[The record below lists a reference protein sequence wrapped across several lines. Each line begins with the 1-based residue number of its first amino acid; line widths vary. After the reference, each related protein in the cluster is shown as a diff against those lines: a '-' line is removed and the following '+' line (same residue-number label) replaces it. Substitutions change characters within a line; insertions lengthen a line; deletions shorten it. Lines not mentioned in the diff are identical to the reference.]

1 MRKYL
6 LDNYK
11 YYHRFNELNENP
23 LSTGVITYVA
33 SSNRLTLFILLFMIA
48 GILSGAAIHEYAAA
62 ELVKSYADN
71 ITLFTDIFL
80 RLIKMVIAPLVFS
93 TLTVGIMKMG
103 ETSTIGRVGGKAM
116 IWFVSSSVLSIL
128 VGLFIVTLQHPGA
141 GMNLQVPAGD
151 VQTGLA
157 VSGMSLKSFIAHTF
171 PTSIAGA
178 MANNEIL
185 QIVVFSLFF
194 GIAGAS
200 LGEKFNAPL
209 VAALDVVS
217 HIMLKVTGY
226 VMYVAPLA
234 IFAAIS
240 SVIATEGLGIL
251 LNYASFIGGYY
262 LAIVLTCLVLIGV
275 GYMVLR
281 RDIFRLLTM
290 LKDPVLVA
298 FTTSSSEAAY
308 PKTLDQLTRFGCSRN
323 IASFVLPIGYSFNLV
338 GSMVYCSFAS
348 MFIAQA
354 YNVHLGFSEIV
365 VLMLTLMLASKGIAG
380 VPRSALV
387 VLAATIPSFNIP
399 VAGIL
404 LLMGI
409 DHLLDMGRSA
419 INVLGNGVA
428 TAMLSKNEGLMDE
441 PVEMGEEIEA

>member
-1 MRKYL
+1 
-6 LDNYK
+6 
-11 YYHRFNELNENP
+11 
-23 LSTGVITYVA
+23 
-33 SSNRLTLFILLFMIA
+33 
-48 GILSGAAIHEYAAA
+48 
-62 ELVKSYADN
+62 
-71 ITLFTDIFL
+71 
-80 RLIKMVIAPLVFS
+80 MVIAPLVFS
-93 TLTVGIMKMG
+93 TLTVGIMRLG
-103 ETSTIGRVGGKAM
+103 ETATIGRVGGKAM
-116 IWFVSSSVLSIL
+116 VWFISSSVLSIL
-128 VGLFIVTLQHPGA
+128 VGLFIVTLLHPGS
-141 GMNLQVPAGD
+141 GLNLAVPAGT
-151 VQTGLA
+151 VETGLA
-157 VSGMSLKSFIAHTF
+157 TGGMSLKGFLSHTI

-185 QIVVFSLFF
+185 QIVVFSMFF
-194 GIAGAS
+194 GIGGAS

-234 IFAAIS
+234 IYAAIS

-262 LAIVLTCLVLIGV
+262 LAIVLTCLVLVAV
-275 GYMVLR
+275 GYMVLKN
-281 RDIFRLLTM
+281 DIFRLVSM

-308 PKTLDQLTRFGCSRN
+308 PKTLEQLTRFGCSRN
-323 IASFVLPIGYSFNLV
+323 IVSFVLPIGYSFNLV

-354 YNVHLGFSEIV
+354 YNIQLSFSEIT

-387 VLAATIPSFNIP
+387 VLAATIPSFHIP

-409 DHLLDMGRSA
+409 DHFLDMGRSA

-428 TAMLSKNEGLMDE
+428 TAMLAQNEGLLEDE
-441 PVEMGEEIEA
+441 VELVSQEG

>member
-1 MRKYL
+1 VANANKL
-6 LDNYK
+6 TI
-11 YYHRFNELNENP
+11 FI
-23 LSTGVITYVA
+23 VI
-33 SSNRLTLFILLFMIA
+33 FMLA
-48 GILSGAAIHEYAAA
+48 GILTGAMIH
-62 ELVKSYADN
+62 SYASANTIQAWSGN

-93 TLTVGIMKMG
+93 TLTVGIMKLG

-116 IWFVSSSVLSIL
+116 VWFISSSVLSIL
-128 VGLFIVTLQHPGA
+128 VGLFIVTLQHPGS
-141 GMNLQVPAGD
+141 GLNLTIPKDTVD
-151 VQTGLA
+151 TGLA
-157 VSGMSLKSFIAHTF
+157 VSGMSLKGFLSHTI
-171 PTSIAGA
+171 PTSIVGA
-178 MANNEIL
+178 MADNEIL
-185 QIVVFSLFF
+185 QIVVFSMFF
-194 GIAGAS
+194 GIGGAS
-200 LGEKFNAPL
+200 LGQKFNAPL

-262 LAIVLTCLVLIGV
+262 VAILLTCCALVAI
-275 GYMVLR
+275 GYMVLKKEV
-281 RDIFRLLTM
+281 FRLLGM

-308 PKTLDQLTRFGCSRN
+308 PKTLEQLTKFGCSRN
-323 IASFVLPIGYSFNLV
+323 IVSFVLPIGYSFNLV

-354 YNVHLGFSEIV
+354 YNIHLSFSEIA

-409 DHLLDMGRSA
+409 DHFLDMGRSA

-428 TAMLSKNEGLMDE
+428 TAMLSQNEGQLSEVE
-441 PVEMGEEIEA
+441 PEVVQQNM

>member
-1 MRKYL
+1 MANANKL
-6 LDNYK
+6 TIFIVIFMLAGIVSGAVI
-11 YYHRFNELNENP
+11 HSWTSE
-23 LSTGVITYVA
+23 SVITA
-33 SSNRLTLFILLFMIA
+33 W
-48 GILSGAAIHEYAAA
+48 A
-62 ELVKSYADN
+62 EN
-71 ITLFTDIFL
+71 ITLLTDIFL

-93 TLTVGIMKMG
+93 TLTVGIMRLG
-103 ETSTIGRVGGKAM
+103 ETATIGRVGGKAM
-116 IWFVSSSVLSIL
+116 IWFISSSILSIL
-128 VGLFIVTLQHPGA
+128 VGLFIVTLEQPGS
-141 GMNLQVPAGD
+141 GLNLTIPKDAVE
-151 VQTGLA
+151 TGLA
-157 VSGMSLKSFIAHTF
+157 VGGMSLKGFLSHTI
-171 PTSIAGA
+171 PTSIAEA

-185 QIVVFSLFF
+185 QIVVFSMFF
-194 GIAGAS
+194 GIGGAS
-200 LGEKFNAPL
+200 LGEKLNTPL

-240 SVIATEGLGIL
+240 SVIATEGVGIL

-262 LAIVLTCLVLIGV
+262 VAILMTCLVLLAA
-275 GYMVLR
+275 GYLVLKKEV
-281 RDIFRLLTM
+281 FRLVSL
-290 LKDPVLVA
+290 LKEPVLVA

-308 PKTLDQLTRFGCSRN
+308 PKTLELLTKFGCSRN
-323 IASFVLPIGYSFNLV
+323 IVSFVLPIGYSFNLV

-354 YNVHLGFSEIV
+354 YNIHLSLAEIS

-409 DHLLDMGRSA
+409 DHFLDMGRSA
-419 INVLGNGVA
+419 INVLGNGIA
-428 TAMLSKNEGLMDE
+428 TAMLAQDEGLLTE
-441 PVEMGEEIEA
+441 SEKEVAEQEVNA

>member
-1 MRKYL
+1 MANANKL
-6 LDNYK
+6 TI
-11 YYHRFNELNENP
+11 FI
-23 LSTGVITYVA
+23 VI
-33 SSNRLTLFILLFMIA
+33 FMLA
-48 GILSGAAIHEYAAA
+48 GIVSGAVIHSYTSESVIAAW
-62 ELVKSYADN
+62 SDN
-71 ITLFTDIFL
+71 ITLLTDIFL

-93 TLTVGIMKMG
+93 TLTVGIMRLG

-116 IWFVSSSVLSIL
+116 IWFISSSILSIL
-128 VGLFIVTLQHPGA
+128 VGLFIVTLEQPGS
-141 GMNLQVPAGD
+141 GLNLSIPKEAVD
-151 VQTGLA
+151 TGLA
-157 VSGMSLKSFIAHTF
+157 VGGMSLKGFLSHTI

-178 MANNEIL
+178 MADNEIL
-185 QIVVFSLFF
+185 QIVVFSMFF
-194 GIAGAS
+194 GIGGAS

-217 HIMLKVTGY
+217 HIMLKVTAY

-262 LAIVLTCLVLIGV
+262 VAILLTCLVLLAIG
-275 GYMVLR
+275 YLVLKR
-281 RDIFRLLTM
+281 EIFRLVSL

-308 PKTLDQLTRFGCSRN
+308 PKTLEQLTKFGCSRN
-323 IASFVLPIGYSFNLV
+323 IVSFVLPIGYSFNLV

-354 YNVHLGFSEIV
+354 YNIPLSFAEIS

-409 DHLLDMGRSA
+409 DHFLDMGRSA
-419 INVLGNGVA
+419 INVLGNGIA
-428 TAMLSKNEGLMDE
+428 TAMLAQNEGLLEESNEEDGSQQ
-441 PVEMGEEIEA
+441 VEA

>member
-1 MRKYL
+1 VANANKL
-6 LDNYK
+6 TV
-11 YYHRFNELNENP
+11 FI
-23 LSTGVITYVA
+23 VI
-33 SSNRLTLFILLFMIA
+33 FMLA
-48 GILSGAAIHEYAAA
+48 GILTGAMIH
-62 ELVKSYADN
+62 SYASADSITAWSDN
-71 ITLFTDIFL
+71 ITLLTDIFL

-93 TLTVGIMKMG
+93 TLTVGIMRLG

-116 IWFVSSSVLSIL
+116 VWFISSSVLSIL
-128 VGLFIVTLQHPGA
+128 VGLFIVTLEQPGS
-141 GMNLQVPAGD
+141 GMNLAIPVD
-151 VQTGLA
+151 TVETGLA
-157 VSGMSLKSFIAHTF
+157 TSGMSLKAFLAHTI

-178 MANNEIL
+178 MSDNEIL
-185 QIVVFSLFF
+185 QIVVFSMFF
-194 GIAGAS
+194 GIGGAS
-200 LGEKFNAPL
+200 LGQKFNAPL

-240 SVIATEGLGIL
+240 SVIAKEGLGIL

-262 LAIVLTCLVLIGV
+262 LAILLTCLVLIGV
-275 GYMVLR
+275 GYMVLKKE
-281 RDIFRLLTM
+281 IFRLVNM

-308 PKTLDQLTRFGCSRN
+308 PKTLEQLAKFGCSPN
-323 IASFVLPIGYSFNLV
+323 IVSFVLPIGYSFNLV

-354 YNVHLGFSEIV
+354 YNIQLNFSEIT

-409 DHLLDMGRSA
+409 DHFLDMGRSA

-428 TAMLSKNEGLMDE
+428 AAMLSQNEGMLSE
-441 PVEMGEEIEA
+441 GEAEEVKQQEVQA

>member
-1 MRKYL
+1 M
-6 LDNYK
+6 
-11 YYHRFNELNENP
+11 F
-23 LSTGVITYVA
+23 
-33 SSNRLTLFILLFMIA
+33 A

-62 ELVKSYADN
+62 ENIKSYAEN

-116 IWFVSSSVLSIL
+116 VWFVSSSVLSIL
-128 VGLFIVTLQHPGA
+128 VGLFIVTLQQPGA

-157 VSGMSLKSFIAHTF
+157 VSGMNLKAFISHTI

-178 MANNEIL
+178 MSNNEIL

-200 LGEKFNAPL
+200 LGEKFNTPL

-262 LAIVLTCLVLIGV
+262 LAIILTCMVLVGV
-275 GYMVLR
+275 GYMVLK
-281 RDIFRLLTM
+281 RDVFRLIAM

-354 YNVHLGFSEIV
+354 YNIHLTFSEIV

-404 LLMGI
+404 LLMGV
-409 DHLLDMGRSA
+409 DHFLDMGRSA

-428 TAMLSKNEGLMDE
+428 TAMLSKNEGELE
-441 PVEMGEEIEA
+441 EQTEAGERVEA

>member
-1 MRKYL
+1 ML
-6 LDNYK
+6 
-11 YYHRFNELNENP
+11 
-23 LSTGVITYVA
+23 
-33 SSNRLTLFILLFMIA
+33 A
-48 GILSGAAIHEYAAA
+48 GILSGAVIHEYASSDVIAA
-62 ELVKSYADN
+62 WSDN
-71 ITLFTDIFL
+71 ITLLTDIFL

-93 TLTVGIMKMG
+93 TLTVGIMRLG
-103 ETSTIGRVGGKAM
+103 ETATIGRVGGKAM
-116 IWFVSSSVLSIL
+116 VWFISSSVLSIL
-128 VGLFIVTLQHPGA
+128 VGLFIVTLLHPGS
-141 GMNLQVPAGD
+141 GLNLAVPAGT
-151 VQTGLA
+151 VETGLA
-157 VSGMSLKSFIAHTF
+157 TGGMSLKGFLSHTI

-185 QIVVFSLFF
+185 QIVVFSMFF
-194 GIAGAS
+194 GIGGAS

-234 IFAAIS
+234 IYAAIS

-262 LAIVLTCLVLIGV
+262 LAIVLTCLVLVAV
-275 GYMVLR
+275 GYMVLKN
-281 RDIFRLLTM
+281 DIFRLVSM

-308 PKTLDQLTRFGCSRN
+308 PKTLEQLTRFGCSRN
-323 IASFVLPIGYSFNLV
+323 IVSFVLPIGYSFNLV

-354 YNVHLGFSEIV
+354 YNIQLSFSEIT

-409 DHLLDMGRSA
+409 DHFLDMGRSA

-428 TAMLSKNEGLMDE
+428 TAMLAQNEGLLEDE
-441 PVEMGEEIEA
+441 VGLASQEG

>member
-1 MRKYL
+1 MANANK
-6 LDNYK
+6 
-11 YYHRFNELNENP
+11 
-23 LSTGVITYVA
+23 
-33 SSNRLTLFILLFMIA
+33 LTLFIVVFMLA
-48 GILSGAAIHEYAAA
+48 GILSGAVIHSWASPDVVTAWA
-62 ELVKSYADN
+62 GN
-71 ITLFTDIFL
+71 ITLLTDIFL

-93 TLTVGIMKMG
+93 TLTVGIMRLG

-116 IWFVSSSVLSIL
+116 IWFISSSVLSIL
-128 VGLFIVTLQHPGA
+128 VGLLVVSLEQPGS
-141 GMNLQVPAGD
+141 GLNLAIPLEATD
-151 VQTGLA
+151 TGLA
-157 VSGMSLKSFIAHTF
+157 VSGMSLKGFLTHTI
-171 PTSIAGA
+171 PTSIAEA

-185 QIVVFSLFF
+185 QIVVFSMFF
-194 GIAGAS
+194 GIGGAS

-240 SVIATEGLGIL
+240 SVIATQGLGIL

-262 LAIVLTCLVLIGV
+262 LAIVLTCLVLLAV
-275 GYMVLR
+275 GYVMLKKEV
-281 RDIFRLLTM
+281 FRLVSM

-308 PKTLDQLTRFGCSRN
+308 PKTLEQLTKFGCSRN
-323 IASFVLPIGYSFNLV
+323 IVSFVLPIGYSFNLV

-354 YNVHLGFSEIV
+354 YNIHLSFAEIT

-409 DHLLDMGRSA
+409 DHFLDMGRSA
-419 INVLGNGVA
+419 INVLGNGIA
-428 TAMLSKNEGLMDE
+428 TAMLAQNEGLLEEE
-441 PVEMGEEIEA
+441 PELVEQEA

>member
-1 MRKYL
+1 
-6 LDNYK
+6 
-11 YYHRFNELNENP
+11 
-23 LSTGVITYVA
+23 V
-33 SSNRLTLFILLFMIA
+33 SNSNKLTLFILLFMFA

-62 ELVKSYADN
+62 DNIKSYAEN

-116 IWFVSSSVLSIL
+116 VWFVSSSILSIL
-128 VGLFIVTLQHPGA
+128 VGLFIVTLQQPGA

-157 VSGMSLKSFIAHTF
+157 VSGMNLKAFISHTI

-178 MANNEIL
+178 MSNNEIL

-200 LGEKFNAPL
+200 LGEKFNTPL

-240 SVIATEGLGIL
+240 SVVATEGLGIL

-262 LAIVLTCLVLIGV
+262 LAIILTCMVLIGV
-275 GYMVLR
+275 GYMVLK
-281 RDIFRLLTM
+281 RDVFRLIAM

-354 YNVHLGFSEIV
+354 YNIHLNFSEIV

-409 DHLLDMGRSA
+409 DHFLDMGRSA

-428 TAMLSKNEGLMDE
+428 TAMLSKNEGEME
-441 PVEMGEEIEA
+441 EEVEAGERVEA

>member
-1 MRKYL
+1 MANANKL
-6 LDNYK
+6 TI
-11 YYHRFNELNENP
+11 FI
-23 LSTGVITYVA
+23 VI
-33 SSNRLTLFILLFMIA
+33 FMLA
-48 GILSGAAIHEYAAA
+48 GIVSGAVIHSYTSESVIAAW
-62 ELVKSYADN
+62 SDN
-71 ITLFTDIFL
+71 ITLLTDIFL

-93 TLTVGIMKMG
+93 TLTVGIMRLG

-116 IWFVSSSVLSIL
+116 IWFISSSILSIL
-128 VGLFIVTLQHPGA
+128 VGLFIVTLEQPGS
-141 GMNLQVPAGD
+141 GLNLAIPKEAVD
-151 VQTGLA
+151 TGLA
-157 VSGMSLKSFIAHTF
+157 VGGMSLKGFLSHTI

-185 QIVVFSLFF
+185 QIVVFSMFF
-194 GIAGAS
+194 GIGGAS

-262 LAIVLTCLVLIGV
+262 VAILMTCLVLLAV
-275 GYMVLR
+275 GYLVLKKEV
-281 RDIFRLLTM
+281 FRLLGM

-308 PKTLDQLTRFGCSRN
+308 PKTLEQLTKFGCSRN
-323 IASFVLPIGYSFNLV
+323 IVSFVLPIGYSFNLV

-354 YNVHLGFSEIV
+354 YNIHLSFAEIS

-409 DHLLDMGRSA
+409 DHFLDMGRSA
-419 INVLGNGVA
+419 INVLGNGIA
-428 TAMLSKNEGLMDE
+428 TAMLAQNEGLLEKSDE
-441 PVEMGEEIEA
+441 EAVSQQVEA

>member
-1 MRKYL
+1 MANANK
-6 LDNYK
+6 
-11 YYHRFNELNENP
+11 
-23 LSTGVITYVA
+23 
-33 SSNRLTLFILLFMIA
+33 LTLFIVIFMLA
-48 GILSGAAIHEYAAA
+48 GILSGAVIHSYAPPDVVTAW
-62 ELVKSYADN
+62 ADN
-71 ITLFTDIFL
+71 ITLLTDIFL

-93 TLTVGIMKMG
+93 TLTVGIMRLG

-116 IWFVSSSVLSIL
+116 IWFISSSILSIL
-128 VGLFIVTLQHPGA
+128 VGLFVVSLEQPGS
-141 GMNLQVPAGD
+141 GLNLAIPQEAID
-151 VQTGLA
+151 TGLA
-157 VSGMSLKSFIAHTF
+157 VGGMSLKGFLTHTI
-171 PTSIAGA
+171 PTSIAEA

-185 QIVVFSLFF
+185 QIVVFSMFF
-194 GIAGAS
+194 GIGGAS

-240 SVIATEGLGIL
+240 SVISTQGLGIL

-262 LAIVLTCLVLIGV
+262 VAILLTCLVLLAV
-275 GYMVLR
+275 GYIMLKKEV
-281 RDIFRLLTM
+281 FRLVSM

-308 PKTLDQLTRFGCSRN
+308 PKTLEQLTKFGCSPN
-323 IASFVLPIGYSFNLV
+323 IVSFVLPIGYSFNLV

-354 YNVHLGFSEIV
+354 YNIHLSFAEIT

-409 DHLLDMGRSA
+409 DHFLDMGRSA
-419 INVLGNGVA
+419 INVLGNGIA
-428 TAMLSKNEGLMDE
+428 TAMLAQDEGLL
-441 PVEMGEEIEA
+441 EENESSENITEQIKA

>member
-1 MRKYL
+1 MANANK
-6 LDNYK
+6 
-11 YYHRFNELNENP
+11 
-23 LSTGVITYVA
+23 
-33 SSNRLTLFILLFMIA
+33 LTLFIVIFMLA
-48 GILSGAAIHEYAAA
+48 GILSGAVIHSYASPGVVNAW
-62 ELVKSYADN
+62 ADN
-71 ITLFTDIFL
+71 ITLLTDIFL

-93 TLTVGIMKMG
+93 TLTVGIMRLG

-116 IWFVSSSVLSIL
+116 IWFISSSILSIL
-128 VGLFIVTLQHPGA
+128 VGLFVVSLEQPGS
-141 GMNLQVPAGD
+141 GLNLAIPQEATD
-151 VQTGLA
+151 TGLA
-157 VSGMSLKSFIAHTF
+157 VGGMSLKGFLTHTI
-171 PTSIAGA
+171 PTSIAEA

-185 QIVVFSLFF
+185 QIVVFSMFF
-194 GIAGAS
+194 GIGGAS

-240 SVIATEGLGIL
+240 SVISTQGLGIL

-262 LAIVLTCLVLIGV
+262 VAILLTCLVLLAV
-275 GYMVLR
+275 GYIMLKKEV
-281 RDIFRLLTM
+281 FRLMSM

-308 PKTLDQLTRFGCSRN
+308 PKTLEQLTKFGCSPN
-323 IASFVLPIGYSFNLV
+323 IVSFVLPIGYSFNLV

-354 YNVHLGFSEIV
+354 YNIHLSFAEIT

-409 DHLLDMGRSA
+409 DHFLDMGRSA
-419 INVLGNGVA
+419 INVLGNGIA
-428 TAMLSKNEGLMDE
+428 TAMLAQNEGLLEEE
-441 PVEMGEEIEA
+441 PELVEREA

>member
-1 MRKYL
+1 M
-6 LDNYK
+6 
-11 YYHRFNELNENP
+11 F
-23 LSTGVITYVA
+23 
-33 SSNRLTLFILLFMIA
+33 A

-62 ELVKSYADN
+62 ENIKSYAEN

-116 IWFVSSSVLSIL
+116 VWFISSSVLSIL
-128 VGLFIVTLQHPGA
+128 IGLFIVTLQHPGS

-157 VSGMSLKSFIAHTF
+157 VSGMNLKAFISHTI

-178 MANNEIL
+178 MSNNEIL

-200 LGEKFNAPL
+200 LGEKFNTPL

-240 SVIATEGLGIL
+240 SVVATEGLGIL

-262 LAIVLTCLVLIGV
+262 LAIILTCMVLVGV
-275 GYMVLR
+275 GYMVLK
-281 RDIFRLLTM
+281 RDVFRLIAM

-354 YNVHLGFSEIV
+354 YNIHLTFSEIV

-409 DHLLDMGRSA
+409 DHFLDMGRSA

-428 TAMLSKNEGLMDE
+428 TAMLSKNEGELE
-441 PVEMGEEIEA
+441 EQTEAGERVEA

>member
-1 MRKYL
+1 MANANKL
-6 LDNYK
+6 TI
-11 YYHRFNELNENP
+11 FI
-23 LSTGVITYVA
+23 VI
-33 SSNRLTLFILLFMIA
+33 FMLA
-48 GILSGAAIHEYAAA
+48 GIVSGAVIHSYTSESVIAAW
-62 ELVKSYADN
+62 SDN
-71 ITLFTDIFL
+71 ITLLTDIFL

-93 TLTVGIMKMG
+93 TLTVGIMRLG

-116 IWFVSSSVLSIL
+116 IWFISSSILSIL
-128 VGLFIVTLQHPGA
+128 VGLFIVTLEQPGS
-141 GMNLQVPAGD
+141 GLNLAIPKEAVD
-151 VQTGLA
+151 TGLA
-157 VSGMSLKSFIAHTF
+157 VGGMSLKGFLSHTI

-185 QIVVFSLFF
+185 QIVVFSMFF
-194 GIAGAS
+194 GIGGAS

-262 LAIVLTCLVLIGV
+262 VAILMTCLVLLAV
-275 GYMVLR
+275 GYLVLKKEV
-281 RDIFRLLTM
+281 FRLLGM

-308 PKTLDQLTRFGCSRN
+308 PKTLEQLTKFGCSRN
-323 IASFVLPIGYSFNLV
+323 IVSFVLPIGYSFNLV

-354 YNVHLGFSEIV
+354 YNIHLSFAEIS

-409 DHLLDMGRSA
+409 DHFLDMGRSA
-419 INVLGNGVA
+419 INVLGNGIA
-428 TAMLSKNEGLMDE
+428 TAMLAQNEGLLEESDE
-441 PVEMGEEIEA
+441 EAVSQQVGA

>member
-1 MRKYL
+1 M
-6 LDNYK
+6 
-11 YYHRFNELNENP
+11 
-23 LSTGVITYVA
+23 A
-33 SSNRLTLFILLFMIA
+33 SANKLTLFIVIFMLA
-48 GILSGAAIHEYAAA
+48 GILSGAVIH
-62 ELVKSYADN
+62 SYASQEAIAAWSDN
-71 ITLFTDIFL
+71 ITLLTDIFL

-93 TLTVGIMKMG
+93 TLTVGIMHLG
-103 ETSTIGRVGGKAM
+103 ETATIGRVGGKAM
-116 IWFVSSSVLSIL
+116 VWFISSSVLSIL
-128 VGLFIVTLQHPGA
+128 VGLFIVTIEHPGS
-141 GMNLQVPAGD
+141 GLNLAIPAESVD
-151 VQTGLA
+151 TGLA
-157 VSGMSLKSFIAHTF
+157 VGGMSLKGFLSHTI

-185 QIVVFSLFF
+185 QIVVFSMFF
-194 GIAGAS
+194 GIGGAS

-240 SVIATEGLGIL
+240 SVIATQGLGIL

-262 LAIVLTCLVLIGV
+262 VAILLTCLVLLAV
-275 GYMVLR
+275 GYMVLKKEV
-281 RDIFRLLTM
+281 FRLVSM

-308 PKTLDQLTRFGCSRN
+308 PKTLEQLTKFGCSRN
-323 IASFVLPIGYSFNLV
+323 IVSFVLPIGYSFNLV

-354 YNVHLGFSEIV
+354 YNIHLSFAEIT

-409 DHLLDMGRSA
+409 DHFLDMGRSA
-419 INVLGNGVA
+419 INVLGNGIA
-428 TAMLSKNEGLMDE
+428 TAMLAQNEGLL
-441 PVEMGEEIEA
+441 EEDAEERVPQQLVG

>member
-1 MRKYL
+1 M
-6 LDNYK
+6 
-11 YYHRFNELNENP
+11 F
-23 LSTGVITYVA
+23 
-33 SSNRLTLFILLFMIA
+33 A

-62 ELVKSYADN
+62 ENIKSYAEN

-116 IWFVSSSVLSIL
+116 VWFISSSVLSIL
-128 VGLFIVTLQHPGA
+128 IGLFIVTLQHPGS

-157 VSGMSLKSFIAHTF
+157 VSGMNLKAFISHTI

-178 MANNEIL
+178 MSNNEIL

-200 LGEKFNAPL
+200 LGEKFNTPL

-240 SVIATEGLGIL
+240 SVVATEGLGIL

-262 LAIVLTCLVLIGV
+262 LAIILTCMVLIGV
-275 GYMVLR
+275 GYMVLK
-281 RDIFRLLTM
+281 RDVFRLIAM

-354 YNVHLGFSEIV
+354 YNIHLSFSEIV

-409 DHLLDMGRSA
+409 DHFLDMGRSA

-428 TAMLSKNEGLMDE
+428 TAMLSKNEGELE
-441 PVEMGEEIEA
+441 EQTEAGERVEA

>member
-1 MRKYL
+1 M
-6 LDNYK
+6 
-11 YYHRFNELNENP
+11 F
-23 LSTGVITYVA
+23 
-33 SSNRLTLFILLFMIA
+33 A

-62 ELVKSYADN
+62 ENIKSYAEN

-116 IWFVSSSVLSIL
+116 VWFISSSVLSIL
-128 VGLFIVTLQHPGA
+128 IGLFIVTLQHPGS

-157 VSGMSLKSFIAHTF
+157 VSGMNLKAFISHTI

-178 MANNEIL
+178 MSNNEIL

-200 LGEKFNAPL
+200 LGEKFNTPL

-240 SVIATEGLGIL
+240 SVVATEGLGIL

-262 LAIVLTCLVLIGV
+262 LAIILTCMVLIGV
-275 GYMVLR
+275 GYMVLK
-281 RDIFRLLTM
+281 RDVFRLIAM

-354 YNVHLGFSEIV
+354 YNIHLTFSEIV

-409 DHLLDMGRSA
+409 DHFLDMGRSA

-428 TAMLSKNEGLMDE
+428 TAMLSKNEGELE
-441 PVEMGEEIEA
+441 EQTEAGERVEA

>member
-1 MRKYL
+1 MANANK
-6 LDNYK
+6 
-11 YYHRFNELNENP
+11 
-23 LSTGVITYVA
+23 
-33 SSNRLTLFILLFMIA
+33 LTLFIVIFMLM
-48 GILSGAAIHEYAAA
+48 GILSGAAIHAYATPTTVSAW
-62 ELVKSYADN
+62 ADN
-71 ITLFTDIFL
+71 ITLLTDLFL

-93 TLTVGIMKMG
+93 TLTVGIMRLG
-103 ETSTIGRVGGKAM
+103 ETATIGRVGGKAM
-116 IWFVSSSVLSIL
+116 VWFITSSVLSIL
-128 VGLFIVTLQHPGA
+128 VGLVIVTFQHPGA
-141 GMNLQVPAGD
+141 GLNLAVPKEAVD
-151 VQTGLA
+151 TGLA
-157 VSGMSLKSFIAHTF
+157 VSGMSLKGFLSHTI
-171 PTSIAGA
+171 PTSITEA

-185 QIVVFSLFF
+185 QIVVFSMFF

-209 VAALDVVS
+209 VAALNVVS

-240 SVIATEGLGIL
+240 SVIASQGLGIL

-262 LAIVLTCLVLIGV
+262 LAVLLTSAVLIAV
-275 GYMVLR
+275 GYMVLKKEV
-281 RDIFRLLTM
+281 FRLLNM

-308 PKTLDQLTRFGCSRN
+308 PKTLERLVKFGCSRN
-323 IASFVLPIGYSFNLV
+323 IVSFVLPIGYSFVLPIGYSFNLV
-338 GSMVYCSFAS
+338 GSMVYCSFAA

-354 YNVHLGFSEIV
+354 YNVPLSFSEITV
-365 VLMLTLMLASKGIAG
+365 MMLTLMLASKGIAG

-409 DHLLDMGRSA
+409 DHFLDMGRSA
-419 INVLGNGVA
+419 INVLGNGIA
-428 TAMLSKNEGLMDE
+428 TAMLSKNEGLLTDE
-441 PVEMGEEIEA
+441 EAQPDWEVEKAEA

>member
-1 MRKYL
+1 ML
-6 LDNYK
+6 
-11 YYHRFNELNENP
+11 
-23 LSTGVITYVA
+23 
-33 SSNRLTLFILLFMIA
+33 A
-48 GILSGAAIHEYAAA
+48 GILTGAMIH
-62 ELVKSYADN
+62 SYASATTIEVWSGN
-71 ITLFTDIFL
+71 ITLLTDIFL

-93 TLTVGIMKMG
+93 TLTVGIMKLG

-116 IWFVSSSVLSIL
+116 VWFISSSVLSIL
-128 VGLFIVTLQHPGA
+128 VGLFIVTLQQPGA
-141 GMNLQVPAGD
+141 GLNLTVPKDAVD
-151 VQTGLA
+151 TGLA
-157 VSGMSLKSFIAHTF
+157 VSGMSLKGFLSHTI
-171 PTSIAGA
+171 PTSIVGA

-185 QIVVFSLFF
+185 QIVVFSMFF
-194 GIAGAS
+194 GIGGAS
-200 LGEKFNAPL
+200 LGQKFNAPL

-262 LAIVLTCLVLIGV
+262 VAILLTCSVLVAI
-275 GYMVLR
+275 GYMVLKKEV
-281 RDIFRLLTM
+281 FRLLSM

-308 PKTLDQLTRFGCSRN
+308 PKTLEQLTQFGCSRN
-323 IASFVLPIGYSFNLV
+323 IVSFVLPIGYSFNLV

-354 YNVHLGFSEIV
+354 YNIHLGFSEIA

-409 DHLLDMGRSA
+409 DHFLDMGRSA

-428 TAMLSKNEGLMDE
+428 TAMLSQNEGELAQ
-441 PVEMGEEIEA
+441 EAPEVVQQNM

>member
-1 MRKYL
+1 
-6 LDNYK
+6 
-11 YYHRFNELNENP
+11 
-23 LSTGVITYVA
+23 
-33 SSNRLTLFILLFMIA
+33 
-48 GILSGAAIHEYAAA
+48 
-62 ELVKSYADN
+62 
-71 ITLFTDIFL
+71 
-80 RLIKMVIAPLVFS
+80 
-93 TLTVGIMKMG
+93 MG
-103 ETSTIGRVGGKAM
+103 LA
-116 IWFVSSSVLSIL
+116 
-128 VGLFIVTLQHPGA
+128 IVTLWHPGN
-141 GMNLQVPAGD
+141 GLNLAIPKESVD
-151 VQTGLA
+151 TGLA
-157 VSGMSLKSFIAHTF
+157 VSGMSLKGFLSHTI
-171 PTSIAGA
+171 PTSITEA

-185 QIVVFSLFF
+185 QIVVFSMFF

-209 VAALDVVS
+209 VAALNVVS

-240 SVIATEGLGIL
+240 SVIASQGLGIL

-262 LAIVLTCLVLIGV
+262 VAVLLTCAVLVAV
-275 GYMVLR
+275 GYMVLKKEV
-281 RDIFRLLTM
+281 FRLLNM

-308 PKTLDQLTRFGCSRN
+308 PKTLERLVSFGCSRN
-323 IASFVLPIGYSFNLV
+323 IVSFVLPIGYSFNLV

-354 YNVHLGFSEIV
+354 YNIHLSFSEITV
-365 VLMLTLMLASKGIAG
+365 MMLTLMLASKGIITG

-409 DHLLDMGRSA
+409 DHFLDMGRSA
-419 INVLGNGVA
+419 INVLGNGIA
-428 TAMLSKNEGLMDE
+428 TAMLSKNEGQLEEEAPEAE
-441 PVEMGEEIEA
+441 PQGVQA

>member
-1 MRKYL
+1 MANANK
-6 LDNYK
+6 
-11 YYHRFNELNENP
+11 
-23 LSTGVITYVA
+23 
-33 SSNRLTLFILLFMIA
+33 LTLFIVIFMLA
-48 GILSGAAIHEYAAA
+48 GILSGAVIHSYASPGVVTAW
-62 ELVKSYADN
+62 ADN
-71 ITLFTDIFL
+71 ITLLTDIFL

-93 TLTVGIMKMG
+93 TLTVGIMRLG

-116 IWFVSSSVLSIL
+116 IWFISSSILSISGRFVVSL
-128 VGLFIVTLQHPGA
+128 EQPGSGL
-141 GMNLQVPAGD
+141 NLAIPLEATD
-151 VQTGLA
+151 TGLA
-157 VSGMSLKSFIAHTF
+157 VGGMSLKGFLTHTI
-171 PTSIAGA
+171 PTSIAEA

-185 QIVVFSLFF
+185 QIVVFSMFF
-194 GIAGAS
+194 GIGGAS

-240 SVIATEGLGIL
+240 SVISTQGLGIL

-262 LAIVLTCLVLIGV
+262 VAILLTCLVLLAV
-275 GYMVLR
+275 GYVMLKKEV
-281 RDIFRLLTM
+281 FRLVSM

-308 PKTLDQLTRFGCSRN
+308 PKTLEQLTKFGCSPN
-323 IASFVLPIGYSFNLV
+323 IVSFVLPIGYSFNLV

-354 YNVHLGFSEIV
+354 YNIHLSFAEIT

-409 DHLLDMGRSA
+409 DHFLDMGRSA
-419 INVLGNGVA
+419 INVLGNGIA
-428 TAMLSKNEGLMDE
+428 TAMLAQDEGLLEEE
-441 PVEMGEEIEA
+441 PELVEREA

>member
-1 MRKYL
+1 M
-6 LDNYK
+6 
-11 YYHRFNELNENP
+11 
-23 LSTGVITYVA
+23 A
-33 SSNRLTLFILLFMIA
+33 SANRLTIFIVVFMLA
-48 GILSGAAIHEYAAA
+48 GILSGAVIHEYASSDVIVAW
-62 ELVKSYADN
+62 SDN
-71 ITLFTDIFL
+71 ITLLTDIFL

-93 TLTVGIMKMG
+93 TLTVGIMRLG
-103 ETSTIGRVGGKAM
+103 ETATIGRVGGKAM
-116 IWFVSSSVLSIL
+116 VWFISSSVLSIL
-128 VGLFIVTLQHPGA
+128 VGLFIVTLLHPGS
-141 GMNLQVPAGD
+141 GLNLAVPAGT
-151 VQTGLA
+151 VETGLA
-157 VSGMSLKSFIAHTF
+157 TGGMSLKGFLSHTI

-185 QIVVFSLFF
+185 QIVVFSMFF
-194 GIAGAS
+194 GIGGAS

-234 IFAAIS
+234 IYAAIS

-262 LAIVLTCLVLIGV
+262 LAIVLTCLVLVAV
-275 GYMVLR
+275 GYMVLKN
-281 RDIFRLLTM
+281 DIFRLVSM

-308 PKTLDQLTRFGCSRN
+308 PKTLEQLTRFGCSRN
-323 IASFVLPIGYSFNLV
+323 IVSFVLPIGYSFNLV

-354 YNVHLGFSEIV
+354 YNIQLSFSEIT

-409 DHLLDMGRSA
+409 DHFLDMGRSA

-428 TAMLSKNEGLMDE
+428 TAMLAQNEGLLEDE
-441 PVEMGEEIEA
+441 VGLASQEG

>member
-1 MRKYL
+1 M
-6 LDNYK
+6 
-11 YYHRFNELNENP
+11 
-23 LSTGVITYVA
+23 TA
-33 SSNRLTLFILLFMIA
+33 W
-48 GILSGAAIHEYAAA
+48 
-62 ELVKSYADN
+62 ADN
-71 ITLFTDIFL
+71 ITLLTDIFL

-93 TLTVGIMKMG
+93 TLTVGIMRLG

-116 IWFVSSSVLSIL
+116 IWFISSSVLSIL
-128 VGLFIVTLQHPGA
+128 VGLFVVSLEQPGS
-141 GMNLQVPAGD
+141 GLNLTIPLEATD
-151 VQTGLA
+151 TGLA
-157 VSGMSLKSFIAHTF
+157 VGGMSLKGFLTHTI
-171 PTSIAGA
+171 PTSIAEA

-185 QIVVFSLFF
+185 QIVVFSMFF
-194 GIAGAS
+194 GIGGAS

-240 SVIATEGLGIL
+240 SVISTQGLGIL

-262 LAIVLTCLVLIGV
+262 VAILLTCLVLLAV
-275 GYMVLR
+275 GYVMLKKEV
-281 RDIFRLLTM
+281 FRLVSM

-308 PKTLDQLTRFGCSRN
+308 PKTLEQLTKFGCSPN
-323 IASFVLPIGYSFNLV
+323 IVSFVLPIGYSFNLV

-354 YNVHLGFSEIV
+354 YNIHLSFAEIT

-409 DHLLDMGRSA
+409 DHFLDMGRSA
-419 INVLGNGVA
+419 INVLGNGIA
-428 TAMLSKNEGLMDE
+428 TAMLAQDEGLL
-441 PVEMGEEIEA
+441 EESKSSENITEQIKA

>member
-1 MRKYL
+1 MANANK
-6 LDNYK
+6 
-11 YYHRFNELNENP
+11 
-23 LSTGVITYVA
+23 
-33 SSNRLTLFILLFMIA
+33 LTLFIVVFMLA
-48 GILSGAAIHEYAAA
+48 GILSGAAIHSWAAPSVVTA
-62 ELVKSYADN
+62 WADN
-71 ITLFTDIFL
+71 ITLLTDIFL

-93 TLTVGIMKMG
+93 TLTVGIMRLG

-116 IWFVSSSVLSIL
+116 LWFITSSVLSIL
-128 VGLFIVTLQHPGA
+128 VGLFVVSLEQPGS
-141 GMNLQVPAGD
+141 GLNLAIPLEATD
-151 VQTGLA
+151 TGLA
-157 VSGMSLKSFIAHTF
+157 VSGMSLKGFLTHTI
-171 PTSIAGA
+171 PTSIAEA

-185 QIVVFSLFF
+185 QIVVFSMFF
-194 GIAGAS
+194 GIGGAS

-240 SVIATEGLGIL
+240 SVIATQGLGIL

-262 LAIVLTCLVLIGV
+262 LAIVLTCLVLLAV
-275 GYMVLR
+275 GYVVLKKEV
-281 RDIFRLLTM
+281 FRLVSM

-308 PKTLDQLTRFGCSRN
+308 PKTLEQLTKFGCSRN
-323 IASFVLPIGYSFNLV
+323 IVSFVLPIGYSFNLV

-354 YNVHLGFSEIV
+354 YNIHLSFAEIT

-409 DHLLDMGRSA
+409 DHFLDMGRSA
-419 INVLGNGVA
+419 INVLGNGIA
-428 TAMLSKNEGLMDE
+428 TAMLARNEGLLEESE
-441 PVEMGEEIEA
+441 PSENITEQINA

>member
-1 MRKYL
+1 MANANKL
-6 LDNYK
+6 TI
-11 YYHRFNELNENP
+11 FI
-23 LSTGVITYVA
+23 VI
-33 SSNRLTLFILLFMIA
+33 FMLA
-48 GILSGAAIHEYAAA
+48 GIVSGAVIHSYTSESVIAAW
-62 ELVKSYADN
+62 SDN
-71 ITLFTDIFL
+71 ITLLTDIFL

-93 TLTVGIMKMG
+93 TLTVGIMRLG

-116 IWFVSSSVLSIL
+116 IWFISSSILSIL
-128 VGLFIVTLQHPGA
+128 VGLFIVTLEQPGS
-141 GMNLQVPAGD
+141 GLNLAIPKEAVD
-151 VQTGLA
+151 TGLA
-157 VSGMSLKSFIAHTF
+157 VGGMSLKGFLSHTI

-185 QIVVFSLFF
+185 QIVVFSMFF
-194 GIAGAS
+194 GIGGAS

-262 LAIVLTCLVLIGV
+262 VAILMTCLVLLAV
-275 GYMVLR
+275 GYLVLKKEV
-281 RDIFRLLTM
+281 FRLLGM

-308 PKTLDQLTRFGCSRN
+308 PKTLEQLTKFGCSRN
-323 IASFVLPIGYSFNLV
+323 IVSFVLPIGYSFNLV

-354 YNVHLGFSEIV
+354 YNIHLSFAEIS

-409 DHLLDMGRSA
+409 DHFLDMGRSA
-419 INVLGNGVA
+419 INVLGNGIA
-428 TAMLSKNEGLMDE
+428 TAMLAQNEGLLEESDE
-441 PVEMGEEIEA
+441 EAMSQQVEA

>member
-1 MRKYL
+1 M
-6 LDNYK
+6 
-11 YYHRFNELNENP
+11 
-23 LSTGVITYVA
+23 A
-33 SSNRLTLFILLFMIA
+33 SANKLTLFIVIFMLA
-48 GILSGAAIHEYAAA
+48 GILSGAVIH
-62 ELVKSYADN
+62 SYASQEAIAAWSDN
-71 ITLFTDIFL
+71 ITLLTDIFL

-93 TLTVGIMKMG
+93 TLTVGIMRLG
-103 ETSTIGRVGGKAM
+103 ETATIGRVGGKAM
-116 IWFVSSSVLSIL
+116 VWFISSSVLSIL
-128 VGLFIVTLQHPGA
+128 VGLFIVTIEHPGS
-141 GMNLQVPAGD
+141 GLNLAIPAESVD
-151 VQTGLA
+151 TGLA
-157 VSGMSLKSFIAHTF
+157 VGGMSLKGFLSHTI

-185 QIVVFSLFF
+185 QIVVFSMFF
-194 GIAGAS
+194 GIGGAS

-240 SVIATEGLGIL
+240 SVIATQGLGIL

-262 LAIVLTCLVLIGV
+262 VAILLTCLVLLAV
-275 GYMVLR
+275 GYMVLKKEV
-281 RDIFRLLTM
+281 FRLVSM

-308 PKTLDQLTRFGCSRN
+308 PKTLEQLTKFGCSRN
-323 IASFVLPIGYSFNLV
+323 IVSFVLPIGYSFNLV

-354 YNVHLGFSEIV
+354 YNIHLSFAEIT
-365 VLMLTLMLASKGIAG
+365 VLILTLMLASKGIAG

-409 DHLLDMGRSA
+409 DHFLDMGRSA
-419 INVLGNGVA
+419 INVLGNGIA
-428 TAMLSKNEGLMDE
+428 TAMLAQNEGLL
-441 PVEMGEEIEA
+441 EEDAEERVPQQLVG

>member
-1 MRKYL
+1 M
-6 LDNYK
+6 
-11 YYHRFNELNENP
+11 
-23 LSTGVITYVA
+23 A
-33 SSNRLTLFILLFMIA
+33 SANRLTIFIVVFMLA
-48 GILSGAAIHEYAAA
+48 GILSGAVIHEYASSDVIAA
-62 ELVKSYADN
+62 WSDN
-71 ITLFTDIFL
+71 ITLLTDIFL

-93 TLTVGIMKMG
+93 TLTVGIMRLG
-103 ETSTIGRVGGKAM
+103 ETATIGRVGGKAM
-116 IWFVSSSVLSIL
+116 VWFISSSVLSIL
-128 VGLFIVTLQHPGA
+128 VGLFIVTLLHPGS
-141 GMNLQVPAGD
+141 GLNLAVPAGT
-151 VQTGLA
+151 VETGLA
-157 VSGMSLKSFIAHTF
+157 TGGMSLKGFLSHTI

-185 QIVVFSLFF
+185 QIVVFSMFF
-194 GIAGAS
+194 GIGGAS

-234 IFAAIS
+234 IYAAIS

-262 LAIVLTCLVLIGV
+262 LAIVLTCLVLVAV
-275 GYMVLR
+275 GYMVLKN
-281 RDIFRLLTM
+281 DIFRLVSM

-308 PKTLDQLTRFGCSRN
+308 PKTLEQLTRFGCSRN
-323 IASFVLPIGYSFNLV
+323 IVSFVLPIGYSFNLV

-354 YNVHLGFSEIV
+354 YNIQLSFSEIT

-409 DHLLDMGRSA
+409 DHFLDMGRSA

-428 TAMLSKNEGLMDE
+428 TAMLAQNEGLLEDE
-441 PVEMGEEIEA
+441 VGLASQEG

>member
-1 MRKYL
+1 MANANKL
-6 LDNYK
+6 TI
-11 YYHRFNELNENP
+11 FI
-23 LSTGVITYVA
+23 VI
-33 SSNRLTLFILLFMIA
+33 FMLA
-48 GILSGAAIHEYAAA
+48 GILSGAVIH
-62 ELVKSYADN
+62 SYTSESVIVAWSDN
-71 ITLFTDIFL
+71 ITLLTDIFL

-93 TLTVGIMKMG
+93 TLTVGIMRLG

-116 IWFVSSSVLSIL
+116 IWFISSSILSIL
-128 VGLFIVTLQHPGA
+128 VGLFIVTLEQPGS
-141 GMNLQVPAGD
+141 GLNLAIPKEAVD
-151 VQTGLA
+151 TGLA
-157 VSGMSLKSFIAHTF
+157 VGGMSLKGFLSHTI
-171 PTSIAGA
+171 PTSIVGA

-185 QIVVFSLFF
+185 QIVVFSMFF
-194 GIAGAS
+194 GIGGAS

-262 LAIVLTCLVLIGV
+262 VAILMTCLVLLAV
-275 GYMVLR
+275 GYLVLKKEV
-281 RDIFRLLTM
+281 FRLVSM

-308 PKTLDQLTRFGCSRN
+308 PKTLEQLTTFGCSRN
-323 IASFVLPIGYSFNLV
+323 IVSFVLPIGYSFNLV

-354 YNVHLGFSEIV
+354 YNIHLSFAEIS

-409 DHLLDMGRSA
+409 DHFLDMGRSA
-419 INVLGNGVA
+419 INVLGNGIA
-428 TAMLSKNEGLMDE
+428 TAMLAQNEGFLEERDE
-441 PVEMGEEIEA
+441 EEVSQKVEA

>member
-1 MRKYL
+1 M
-6 LDNYK
+6 
-11 YYHRFNELNENP
+11 
-23 LSTGVITYVA
+23 
-33 SSNRLTLFILLFMIA
+33 
-48 GILSGAAIHEYAAA
+48 
-62 ELVKSYADN
+62 
-71 ITLFTDIFL
+71 
-80 RLIKMVIAPLVFS
+80 
-93 TLTVGIMKMG
+93 
-103 ETSTIGRVGGKAM
+103 
-116 IWFVSSSVLSIL
+116 
-128 VGLFIVTLQHPGA
+128 TLQHPGS
-141 GMNLQVPAGD
+141 GLNLAIPKDTVD
-151 VQTGLA
+151 TGLA
-157 VSGMSLKSFIAHTF
+157 VSGMSLKGFLSHTI
-171 PTSIAGA
+171 PTSIVGA
-178 MANNEIL
+178 MADNEIL
-185 QIVVFSLFF
+185 QIVVFSMFF
-194 GIAGAS
+194 GIGGAS
-200 LGEKFNAPL
+200 LGQKFNAPL

-240 SVIATEGLGIL
+240 SVIAMEGLGIL

-262 LAIVLTCLVLIGV
+262 VAILLTCCVLVAL
-275 GYMVLR
+275 GYMVLKK
-281 RDIFRLLTM
+281 DVFRLLGM

-308 PKTLDQLTRFGCSRN
+308 PKTLEQLTKFGCSRN
-323 IASFVLPIGYSFNLV
+323 IVSFVLPIGYSFNLV

-354 YNVHLGFSEIV
+354 YNIHLSFSEIA

-409 DHLLDMGRSA
+409 DHFLDMGRSA

-428 TAMLSKNEGLMDE
+428 TAMLSQNEGQLEEVE
-441 PVEMGEEIEA
+441 PEVVQQNM

>member
-1 MRKYL
+1 MANANK
-6 LDNYK
+6 
-11 YYHRFNELNENP
+11 
-23 LSTGVITYVA
+23 
-33 SSNRLTLFILLFMIA
+33 LTLFIVIFMLA
-48 GILSGAAIHEYAAA
+48 GILSGAVIHSNAAPGVVSA
-62 ELVKSYADN
+62 WADN
-71 ITLFTDIFL
+71 ITLLTDIFL

-93 TLTVGIMKMG
+93 TLTVGIMRLG

-116 IWFVSSSVLSIL
+116 IWFISSSILSIL
-128 VGLFIVTLQHPGA
+128 VGLFVVSLEQPGS
-141 GMNLQVPAGD
+141 GLNLAIPLEATD
-151 VQTGLA
+151 TGLA
-157 VSGMSLKSFIAHTF
+157 VSGMSLKGFLTHTI
-171 PTSIAGA
+171 PTSIAEA

-185 QIVVFSLFF
+185 QIVVFSMFF
-194 GIAGAS
+194 GIGGAS

-240 SVIATEGLGIL
+240 SVISTQGLGIL

-262 LAIVLTCLVLIGV
+262 VAILLTCLVLLAV
-275 GYMVLR
+275 GYVMLKKEV
-281 RDIFRLLTM
+281 FRLVSM

-308 PKTLDQLTRFGCSRN
+308 PKTLEQLTKFGCSPN
-323 IASFVLPIGYSFNLV
+323 IVSFVLPIGYSFNLV

-354 YNVHLGFSEIV
+354 YNIHLSFAEIT

-409 DHLLDMGRSA
+409 DHFLDMGRSA
-419 INVLGNGVA
+419 INVLGNGIA
-428 TAMLSKNEGLMDE
+428 TAMLAQDEGLLEEE
-441 PVEMGEEIEA
+441 PELVEREA